1 MLQHVHRSS
10 PTQRAPF
17 RSLLALFCVV
27 ALLLAACSDDGDAA
41 TSADR
46 AFETEDTADDGAAAP
61 AVDENTA
68 DDEPDT
74 FAGDDMLDSRDD
86 GDMDASDDTTGD
98 SGEAEERSFADL
110 AVPAEITALAVGRQ
124 IIFTGEVVVESAD
137 VAAATDDVIDAVF
150 QAGGAIWGQETR
162 STPDPQTVLT
172 IRVPPLDFD
181 AVLDAI
187 AGIDD
192 ASLISQSIST
202 DDVTETVVDL
212 NARITAAESSVAR
225 VQTLLDAAN
234 DLNTVFTLEEELA
247 ARQAQ
252 LERLRGQR
260 ETIGGQIALATITLT
275 IVELDPDRLEPGI
288 EVVAWLGTDTDDAC
302 PGSSNLSIGADDTA
316 VLCVNVSNTGDDVLT
331 DIEVTAPTFRL
342 RTGDFTIEPGSA
354 TIEAIEAGDE
364 LLLTVELDA
373 EDGFIQRVDA
383 SDGLDIGV
391 AVNATPATTAS
402 VDLTASDSVFISAD
416 VEDPLPGFGES
427 FSAGFG
433 AMLAVLSILMVVV
446 GALLPFI
453 PLVLLAVWLGRKFLA
468 RRRAA
473 ERMVFDDGANLTSAE
488 ADIHQPPVP
497 PAS

>member
-1 MLQHVHRSS
+1 MRHHRSS
-10 PTQRAPF
+10 SP
-17 RSLLALFCVV
+17 RSLVALFCIV
-27 ALLLAACSDDGDAA
+27 ALLIAACSDGDAGDA
-41 TSADR
+41 SSGD
-46 AFETEDTADDGAAAP
+46 TESFNEVDAAI
-61 AVDENTA
+61 
-68 DDEPDT
+68 
-74 FAGDDMLDSRDD
+74 DD
-86 GDMDASDDTTGD
+86 GDSFDADAADDMMDEPADAASENEALSDE
-98 SGEAEERSFADL
+98 SGEAERGSFADL

-124 IIFTGEVVVESAD
+124 IIFTGEVVVESPD
-137 VAAATDDVIDAVF
+137 VAATTDDVIEAVF

-181 AVLDAI
+181 AVLEAI

-192 ASLISQSIST
+192 ASLISQSITT
-202 DDVTETVVDL
+202 DDVTDTVVDL
-212 NARITAAESSVAR
+212 DARITAAESSVAR

-275 IVELDPDRLEPGI
+275 IVELDPDRLEPGM

-302 PGSSNLSIGADDTA
+302 PGSSNLSIGANDAA

-342 RTGDFTIEPGSA
+342 RTGDFTIAPGSA

-373 EDGFIQRVDA
+373 EDGFIQRVNV
-383 SDGLDIGV
+383 SDGTDIGV
-391 AVNATPATTAS
+391 AVSATPSTTAT
-402 VDLTASDSVFISAD
+402 VDLTAGDSVFISAD
-416 VEDPLPGFGES
+416 VEDPLPGFGDS

-433 AMLAVLSILMVVV
+433 AMLAVISILMVVV

-453 PLVLLAVWLGRKFLA
+453 PLVILAVWLGRKLVA
-468 RRRAA
+468 RRRRNDRA
-473 ERMVFDDGANLTSAE
+473 SYAE
-488 ADIHQPPVP
+488 ADVPQPPVSP
-497 PAS
+497 VS